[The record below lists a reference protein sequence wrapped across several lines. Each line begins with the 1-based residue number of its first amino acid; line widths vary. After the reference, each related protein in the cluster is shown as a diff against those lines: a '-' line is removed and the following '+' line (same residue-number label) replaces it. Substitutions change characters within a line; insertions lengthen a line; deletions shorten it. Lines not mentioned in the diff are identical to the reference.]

1 MAADQLQR
9 RLVGLGARVG
19 EEHPAVGAQ
28 QGEEAFGQGDLALV
42 RKKVGGVGDRA
53 HLAGDRLDDRRV
65 GVAER
70 ADRDARDEVGVLPAV
85 SVPDPA
91 AVAAHQRQRGHP
103 VGAHDRRLEPGLELL
118 RGAHRPPPSG
128 ITIVPMPESVKISS
142 STECGSRPSSTCA
155 WGTPPRT
162 ARRQASILGI
172 MPALRLGRSRSRSA
186 AVSTLITSPGRDAA
200 PLPGR
205 PASGEVEGPA
215 GAMGEAEEPA
225 GAAVKADG
233 PAGAAVRLVSGPAGQ
248 SRYRPSTSVSITSLA
263 APSATARA
271 AAAVSALTL

>member
-1 MAADQLQR
+1 MKTAVGGDDNRAGRALMAADQLQR

-19 EEHPAVGAQ
+19 EEHQAVGAQ

-65 GVAER
+65 SVAER

-91 AVAAHQRQRGHP
+91 AVAAHERQRGHP
-103 VGAHDRRLEPGLELL
+103 VGARDRRLEPGLELL
-118 RGAHRPPPSG
+118 RDAHWPPPSG

-186 AVSTLITSPGRDAA
+186 AVRTLITSPGRDAA
-200 PLPGR
+200 PLPG
-205 PASGEVEGPA
+205 G
-215 GAMGEAEEPA
+215 
-225 GAAVKADG
+225 
-233 PAGAAVRLVSGPAGQ
+233 LAGQ